1 MLIEADSH
9 SALISLP
16 EESKSPAIYSKYFG
30 FLQFP
35 FSSLPKK
42 EFFFEHVSATQM
54 INTVTFSLTS
64 GESIVKVTG
73 ETGVGKS
80 YLIRQIMSSLGED
93 YYTINVT
100 APNLSANV
108 FLKYLVEELGA
119 AYPLDANDA
128 QLLKFIQFLLCE
140 HYSKT
145 DYRIVVWVDDAHK
158 LPDETLE
165 VIAALSKM
173 ETSHRS
179 LLQFVISGSHALD
192 SRLASERM
200 ADLKGKIGFSSELTG
215 LTFAEMKTYVQ
226 ERLKI
231 VDADNPACFSHSAL
245 SALYKKT
252 SGIPAKINKLSHK
265 SLMLAFGK
273 GDEKIKKS
281 HIWKAAVED
290 EYASVS
296 KGHVA
301 YWLMVVPSVMAMLG
315 LFVSNYLGWFSL

>member
-1 MLIEADSH
+1 MLIEADSQ

-16 EESKSPAIYSKYFG
+16 QENESPAIYSKYFG
-30 FLQFP
+30 FLQLP

-42 EFFFEHVSATQM
+42 QFFFEHASATQM
-54 INTVTFSLTS
+54 INTVTYSLTS

-73 ETGVGKS
+73 ESGVGKS
-80 YLIRQIMSSLGED
+80 YLIRQVMSSLGDD
-93 YYTINVT
+93 YYTINAS

-158 LPDETLE
+158 LPDETLD
-165 VIAALSKM
+165 VITALSKM

-179 LLQFVISGSHALD
+179 LLQFVISGSKALD
-192 SRLASERM
+192 ERLSCESM
-200 ADLKGKIGFSSELTG
+200 SDLNGKIGFSAELSG
-215 LTFAEMKTYVQ
+215 LTFDEMKAYVV

-252 SGIPAKINKLSHK
+252 SGIPVKINKLSHK

-273 GDEKIKKS
+273 GDQKIKKA

-290 EYASVS
+290 EVKKGF
-296 KGHVA
+296 KGHIA
-301 YWLMVVPSVMAMLG
+301 YWLMIVSGVMTMFG
-315 LFVSNYLGWFSL
+315 LFFSNYLGLLTV